1 VRPLFLLLATL
12 GALSLRAAA
21 PPAAQA
27 PSPQEVTLH
36 RKCDAFV
43 DIGVRL
49 NAARATCREAYR
61 ENARREERGKHS
73 TP

>member
-1 VRPLFLLLATL
+1 
-12 GALSLRAAA
+12 LSLRAAA
-21 PPAAQA
+21 AAAQA
-27 PSPQEVTLH
+27 SSPQEVTLH

-61 ENARREERGKHS
+61 ENARRRNEAS
-73 TP
+73 TALRE